1 MEGQAGGKLDIPA
14 LPDFD
19 SNIITPGT
27 EFMARLATEM
37 RRFFAIKLVND
48 EGWRHL
54 SVGGQGHV
62 QGWGVEH
69 TRLVLSIKS
78 VAGQAWEE
86 AAQGLCCRHQI
97 CNPCHSLHGRSIAC
111 QQA

>member
-37 RRFFAIKLVND
+37 RRFFAIKLLND
-48 EGWRHL
+48 EAWRHL
-54 SVGGQGHV
+54 SVGCHYYV
-62 QGWGVEH
+62 QGKGGCVH
-69 TRLVLSIKS
+69 TRLVPLAREDEGFS
-78 VAGQAWEE
+78 
-86 AAQGLCCRHQI
+86 
-97 CNPCHSLHGRSIAC
+97 
-111 QQA
+111 

>member
-1 MEGQAGGKLDIPA
+1 MEGQAGRELDIPA

-37 RRFFAIKLVND
+37 RRFFAVKLLSD

-54 SVGGQGHV
+54 SVGCQDCV
-62 QGWGVEH
+62 QEWRGWR
-69 TRLVLSIKS
+69 TKLVLFARKKKRK
-78 VAGQAWEE
+78 AFP
-86 AAQGLCCRHQI
+86 
-97 CNPCHSLHGRSIAC
+97 N
-111 QQA
+111 

>member
-1 MEGQAGGKLDIPA
+1 MLSKHPSPQFPGCFWTLAFCCPQVRREMEGQAGGKLNIPA

-37 RRFFAIKLVND
+37 RRFFAIKLIHD

-54 SVGGQGHV
+54 TVGCQDV
-62 QGWGVEH
+62 F
-69 TRLVLSIKS
+69 
-78 VAGQAWEE
+78 
-86 AAQGLCCRHQI
+86 AQG
-97 CNPCHSLHGRSIAC
+97 
-111 QQA
+111 